1 MPEMLGA
8 GTDPLAKNQDF
19 SKLVENPV
27 ALMSQQFMK
36 P

>member
-19 SKLVENPV
+19 SKLVENPS
-27 ALMSQQFMK
+27 ALMT
-36 P
+36 